1 MLYWFFW
8 QMTTYS
14 LKFPTVIYSI
24 ICPNRYITLNN
35 WIRKII
41 HTPTTWR
48 LWLFA
53 IVNSSWSIDVFFSFV
68 KIWNRTEDRAPKT
81 KTVIIIFLYEGI
93 ALSPEADPLIIISL
107 CTYVK
112 LHYTIKSHLRIT
124 SKWFL
129 KAVSWILFR
138 NKFTYQ

>member
-1 MLYWFFW
+1 MIIRHWMLYWFFW
-8 QMTTYS
+8 QM
-14 LKFPTVIYSI
+14 I

-53 IVNSSWSIDVFFSFV
+53 IVNSCWSIDVFFSFV

-81 KTVIIIFLYEGI
+81 KTVIIMFLYEGI

-107 CTYVK
+107 CTYVFFFLYEVWNCIIQLNK
-112 LHYTIKSHLRIT
+112 IWKQFPEYCLEINLLTN
-124 SKWFL
+124 SKE
-129 KAVSWILFR
+129 
-138 NKFTYQ
+138 